1 MMIIWVPNLV
11 ITLMFQSG
19 EGVSD
24 LVHTTGAFLIA
35 AQGLLDSLV
44 YGLNTKE
51 LQKFIYGIFCC
62 AGRPA
67 EDDPNDVPYPQH
79 NGSLQAV
86 AELNN
91 PFTRM
96 TSLTPGIGRI
106 R

>member
-51 LQKFIYGIFCC
+51 LQNIIYGIFCC

-67 EDDPNDVPYPQH
+67 EDDPNDVPYPDR
-79 NGSLQAV
+79 
-86 AELNN
+86 
-91 PFTRM
+91 TRVGEGK
-96 TSLTPGIGRI
+96 SVSVSVDLGGRRRI
-106 R
+106 K